1 MDRVTQ
7 ETTIARQT
15 GHIGR
20 SEIDEHIDAYT
31 CVRTHTITCINT
43 YVQIGEL
50 VNKQNAYIYMY
61 VLPYS
66 THTQVNKVQ
75 AYIHS
80 YKQTNKQPYMCT
92 GIHAKDHAHVPTYI
106 ITYIHTYVHTD
117 IHAYIH
123 ASMHACIHT

>member
-80 YKQTNKQPYMCT
+80 YKQTNNHICALAYMQKT
-92 GIHAKDHAHVPTYI
+92 T
-106 ITYIHTYVHTD
+106 HTYLHT
-117 IHAYIH
+117 
-123 ASMHACIHT
+123 